1 MKAVQTKNEVSEILL
16 SHRQEI
22 ESFGVKRIGLFGS
35 FAKGKQQSTSDVD
48 FIVEFIQGKKNFRNF
63 INLAFY
69 LEDLLHRKVELI
81 TPESLS
87 PYLKLNIL
95 KETRYVL

>member
-1 MKAVQTKNEVSEILL
+1 MKAVQTKKEVSEILL
-16 SHRQEI
+16 SRRQEI

-63 INLAFY
+63 ISLEFY
-69 LEDLLHRKVELI
+69 LEDLLHRKAELI

-87 PYLKLNIL
+87 LYLKPNIL
-95 KETRYVL
+95 KEIRYVL